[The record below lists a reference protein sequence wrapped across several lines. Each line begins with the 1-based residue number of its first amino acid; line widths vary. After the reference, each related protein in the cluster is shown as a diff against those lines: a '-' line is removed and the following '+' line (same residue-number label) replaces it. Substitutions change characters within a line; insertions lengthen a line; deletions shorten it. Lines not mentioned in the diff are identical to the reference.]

1 MDTSHYLSKYP
12 LAFVAISLGNEPEI
26 VSVLLGSQI
35 KLPTHNS
42 FVITFNEDN
51 AEKFRNKIGFSKEI
65 NIITYEDIDLE
76 SLYEVKS
83 STIIFDSLSNI
94 DLVNVRTKHAFNAIQ
109 HLLDNNNWVIIVG
122 DGKTTPREIKNLSEV
137 FPKTH
142 FWNDKFVDFGS
153 CINFILNKS
162 KMTEIQQNRYI
173 FSENYYYKT
182 LGLIP
187 DKLAW
192 TSDNY
197 PNTKRFCNI
206 VYPPS
211 IQSMIETTKE
221 DNMLLPKPYQLFES
235 FGMTALL
242 QNSPKF
248 QQLFNK
254 INFMRRQRHVIFTNF
269 ENYFGTEIIE
279 AMFQFA
285 SLPIVR
291 IDSTKSD
298 EENKELM
305 KKFNNDEGV
314 NILVI
319 NIAFPEPPKKVNNFH
334 IVDSNL
340 QEAYSKIYQI
350 YKYSNYEVSVLNP
363 PKLNVEMYCT
373 SKVDGKSIDDITFDE
388 FFPYLLSQKD
398 FWTFVK
404 DSSLNLVVN
413 ERGRLDAVV

>member
-1 MDTSHYLSKYP
+1 
-12 LAFVAISLGNEPEI
+12 
-26 VSVLLGSQI
+26 
-35 KLPTHNS
+35 
-42 FVITFNEDN
+42 
-51 AEKFRNKIGFSKEI
+51 
-65 NIITYEDIDLE
+65 
-76 SLYEVKS
+76 
-83 STIIFDSLSNI
+83 
-94 DLVNVRTKHAFNAIQ
+94 
-109 HLLDNNNWVIIVG
+109 
-122 DGKTTPREIKNLSEV
+122 
-137 FPKTH
+137 
-142 FWNDKFVDFGS
+142 
-153 CINFILNKS
+153 
-162 KMTEIQQNRYI
+162 
-173 FSENYYYKT
+173 
-182 LGLIP
+182 
-187 DKLAW
+187 
-192 TSDNY
+192 
-197 PNTKRFCNI
+197 
-206 VYPPS
+206 
-211 IQSMIETTKE
+211 
-221 DNMLLPKPYQLFES
+221 MLLPKSYQLFES